1 MKHNKF
7 IWLLI
12 GLSLIGTVIIFPS
25 LPEQIP
31 THWNVH
37 GEIDDYGSKYMA
49 FFLGALPAMIYLL
62 LLYSPKFDP
71 KRENYKKHSKA
82 YSVITISTVLTLISI
97 HWLTILATFNII
109 KSVDVFIKLIIGI
122 LFVIMGNYM
131 SQLRF
136 NYLTGIKLPWTLA
149 SEKVWKKTH
158 RVGGMGFM
166 LVGIILICTSF
177 IKGSVSFI
185 IFMSSLVI
193 LMLFTSIY
201 SYIESQKEL
210 KSK

>member
-12 GLSLIGTVIIFPS
+12 VLSLIGTAILFPS

-31 THWNVH
+31 SHWGIN
-37 GEIDDYGSKYMA
+37 GETDDYSSKYMIFMTA
-49 FFLGALPAMIYLL
+49 ALPAGIYLL
-62 LLYSPKFDP
+62 MLYSPKLDP

-82 YSVITISTVLTLISI
+82 YSIMSVSIVLTLMTV
-97 HWLTILATFNII
+97 HWLTVLASFNII

-122 LFVIMGNYM
+122 LFVVMGNYM
-131 SQLRF
+131 SQLRL

-149 SEKVWKKTH
+149 SKKVWKKTH
-158 RVGGMGFM
+158 RIGGMGFM
-166 LVGIILICTSF
+166 LVGIVLICTSF
-177 IKGSVSFI
+177 IKGAFSFI
-185 IFMSSLVI
+185 LFMVSLAVFMIFISVYAYLE
-193 LMLFTSIY
+193 Y
-201 SYIESQKEL
+201 QKEL